1 MSEREPAGEPSE
13 GRRRLSKG
21 DRLGPYEVLE
31 ALGAGGMGEV
41 FRARDPRLRRDV
53 ALKVINPARARP
65 ESVER
70 FEREAR
76 AAAAL
81 NHPNILAVFDVSIEG
96 PVPYVV
102 SELLQGES
110 LRARLDRGPLPYH
123 KALDYG
129 IQIAQGLAAA
139 HGKGIYHR
147 DVKPANVFLTH
158 DGQVKLLDFGLAK
171 LTIPDS
177 LQDSGEPTVPDL
189 SHPGHALGTVGYMSP
204 EQVLGE
210 EVDHRADIFAL
221 GAVLY
226 EMLTGQRAFQRATP
240 YETMYAV
247 RREEP
252 EDPLAV
258 NPSLAPGAAVAVR
271 RCLEKSREERFQSA
285 RDLAFHLNQLA
296 QSTTGSQPIQPRAIS
311 RRRLLVPGVVAA
323 VAVLSALAWLWPEP
337 TSTPSFLQ
345 LTFHR
350 GRIGGARFAGQSVV
364 YSETL
369 GLDRPE
375 VSLKMAGGPE
385 ARRLG
390 YVDADVLAAC
400 SGELVL
406 SMRRRFSGGGRL
418 IGTLALAPLGG
429 GTPHEI
435 LENVEDADCE
445 AGSDRLVVARAR
457 GLSEESHLEFPVGHT
472 LYRSPGSLHEPRLSR
487 DGRHVA
493 FREDTTGLGPGG
505 QIVVVDRD
513 GEVVLRTREWTR
525 ARGLAWSSE
534 GHEVWFTAAEGRA
547 NRALRAVR
555 LDGRERLVHE
565 GPGSLTLWDAA
576 PDGRVLITRDDE
588 RVVVVGQPPGA
599 TREID
604 LSWFDRGGLGA
615 LSSDGRLLVL
625 GDRFGIY
632 LRDTDGS
639 PATKLG
645 SAEGFP
651 DDLSPDGS
659 LVLATTLSLAGLF
672 LVPTGPG
679 EVRAL
684 PIEGIQFYGSYWFPD
699 GHRILVNGRAPDRKL
714 RSYITDVSG
723 RALEPITEEGTW
735 TTAISPDGEQLA
747 TIADEGGI
755 TLWPVAGGPPRPV
768 PGSEEGDRPVGWTE
782 DGESLWIFRRSEVPA
797 HIDRLEIATGRRERW
812 RALVPADAAGVYSIL
827 DLRITPS
834 GHSYF
839 YNYRQTL
846 SELYEVRGLR

>member
-1 MSEREPAGEPSE
+1 
-13 GRRRLSKG
+13 
-21 DRLGPYEVLE
+21 
-31 ALGAGGMGEV
+31 
-41 FRARDPRLRRDV
+41 V

-65 ESVER
+65 ESIER

-81 NHPNILAVFDVSIEG
+81 NHPNILAVFDVSMEG

-110 LRARLDRGPLPYH
+110 LRARLDRGSLPYH
-123 KALDYG
+123 KALEYG

-171 LTIPDS
+171 LTIPDP
-177 LQDSGEPTVPDL
+177 LQDSGEPTVPEL
-189 SHPGHALGTVGYMSP
+189 SHAGHALGTVGYMSP

-210 EVDHRADIFAL
+210 EIDHRADIFAL

-226 EMLTGQRAFQRATP
+226 EMLTGKRAFQRATP

-247 RREEP
+247 RKEEP

-271 RCLEKSREERFQSA
+271 RCLEKSRDERFQSA

-296 QSTTGSQPIQPRAIS
+296 QSTTGSQPIQPRTVS
-311 RRRLLVPGVVAA
+311 RRRLLVPGALAAVVVAG
-323 VAVLSALAWLWPEP
+323 ALAWLWPEP
-337 TSTPSFLQ
+337 TSPPSFLQ
-345 LTFHR
+345 VTFHR
-350 GRIGGARFAGQSVV
+350 GRIGGARFAGQSIV

-369 GLDRPE
+369 GRDPPE
-375 VSLKMAGGPE
+375 VSLRMAGGPE

-400 SGELVL
+400 SGELL
-406 SMRRRFSGGGRL
+406 LLTRQRFVGGERFV
-418 IGTLALAPLGG
+418 GTLAMAPLGG
-429 GTPHEI
+429 GTPHAI

-445 AGSDRLVVARAR
+445 AGGDRLVVARAR
-457 GLSEESHLEFPVGHT
+457 GLSEESHLEYPVGNV
-472 LYRSPGSLHEPRLSR
+472 LYRSPGSLHEPRVSP
-487 DGRHVA
+487 DGRYVA
-493 FREDTTGLGPGG
+493 FREDTAGLGDGG
-505 QIVVVDRD
+505 RILVVDQD
-513 GEVVLRTREWTR
+513 GEVVLRTRGWTR
-525 ARGLAWSSE
+525 ARGLAWSPE
-534 GHEVWFTAAEGRA
+534 GDEVWFAAAEERV

-565 GPGSLTLWDAA
+565 GPGSLTLWDTA
-576 PDGRVLITRDDE
+576 PDGRVLVTREDE

-604 LSWFDRGGLGA
+604 LSWFDYGGLGA
-615 LSSDGRLLVL
+615 LSSDGQLVVL

-632 LRDTDGS
+632 LRHTDGS
-639 PATKLG
+639 PAAKLG

-651 DDLSPDGS
+651 DDLSPDGK
-659 LVLATTLSLAGLF
+659 LVLATTLSGDGLF
-672 LVPTGPG
+672 LVPTGAG
-679 EVRAL
+679 EVRPLA
-684 PIEGIQFYGSYWFPD
+684 IEGIQRFYGSHWFPD
-699 GHRILVNGRAPDRKL
+699 SHRILVNGREPDRKL
-714 RSYITDVSG
+714 RSYVTDVTG
-723 RALEPITEEGTW
+723 RTPEPVTEEGTW
-735 TTAISPDGEQLA
+735 TIAISPDGEQLA
-747 TIADEGGI
+747 AIADEGGI
-755 TLWPVAGGPPRPV
+755 TLWPVAGGPPRAV
-768 PGSEEGDRPVGWTE
+768 PGSELGDRPVGWAE

-797 HIDRLEIATGRRERW
+797 HIDRLEIATGRREHW
-812 RALVPADAAGVYSIL
+812 RALEPADAAGVYSIL
-827 DLRITPS
+827 GVRITPS

-846 SELYEVRGLR
+846 SELYEARGLR

>member
-1 MSEREPAGEPSE
+1 MSEPDPPREPSE
-13 GRRRLSKG
+13 GPRLSKG
-21 DRLGPYEVLE
+21 DRLGPYEILE

-53 ALKVINPARARP
+53 ALKVINASRTRP

-76 AAAAL
+76 AAATL
-81 NHPNILAVFDVSIEG
+81 SHPNILAVFDISIEG
-96 PVPYVV
+96 PVPYIV

-110 LRARLDRGPLPYH
+110 LRARLDHGPLPYH
-123 KALDYG
+123 KALEYG

-147 DVKPANVFLTH
+147 DVKPANVFITP

-171 LTIPDS
+171 LTFPDP
-177 LQDSGEPTVPDL
+177 LQDSSEPTVPEL

-210 EVDHRADIFAL
+210 EIDHRADIFAL
-221 GAVLY
+221 GVVLY
-226 EMLTGQRAFQRATP
+226 EMLTGRRAFQRPTP

-252 EDPLAV
+252 EDLLAV

-296 QSTTGSQPIQPRAIS
+296 QSTTGSQPIQPRAVS
-311 RRRLLVPGVVAA
+311 RRRLLVPGALAA
-323 VAVLSALAWLWPEP
+323 VVVVSALAWLWPEP
-337 TSTPSFLQ
+337 ASTPSFLQ
-345 LTFHR
+345 LTFNR
-350 GRIGGARFAGQSVV
+350 GLIGGARFAGQSIV
-364 YSETL
+364 YSERL
-369 GLDRPE
+369 GLDPPE
-375 VSLKMAGGPE
+375 VSLKLAGGPE

-406 SMRRRFSGGGRL
+406 WMRRSFPGGKRL
-418 IGTLALAPLGG
+418 IGTLAMAPLGG
-429 GTPHEI
+429 GAPHEI
-435 LENVEDADCE
+435 LEDVEGADCE

-457 GLSEESHLEFPVGHT
+457 GLSEESQLEYPVGHT

-493 FREDTTGLGPGG
+493 VREDTAGLGPGG

-513 GEVVLRTREWTR
+513 GDVVLRTREWTR
-525 ARGLAWSSE
+525 ARGLAWSPE
-534 GHEVWFTAAEGRA
+534 GDEVWFAAAEGRA

-576 PDGRVLITRDDE
+576 PDGRVLLTRDDE

-632 LRDTDGS
+632 LRRTDGS

-659 LVLATTLSLAGLF
+659 LVLATTLSGDQLF

-679 EVRAL
+679 EGRLL
-684 PIEGIQFYGSYWFPD
+684 PIEGIQLFRGSMWFPD
-699 GHRILVNGRAPDRKL
+699 GHRILVNGREPGRKL
-714 RSYITDVSG
+714 RSYVTDVSG
-723 RALEPITEEGTW
+723 RALEPVTEEGTW
-735 TTAISPDGEQLA
+735 TLSISPDGEQLA
-747 TIADEGGI
+747 AIADEGGI

-768 PGSEEGDRPVGWTE
+768 PGSEHEDRPVGWTE

-812 RALVPADAAGVYSIL
+812 RALMPADAAGVYSIL
-827 DLRITPS
+827 GVRITPS

>member
-1 MSEREPAGEPSE
+1 
-13 GRRRLSKG
+13 
-21 DRLGPYEVLE
+21 
-31 ALGAGGMGEV
+31 MGEV

-53 ALKVINPARARP
+53 ALKVINPSRARP
-65 ESVER
+65 ESIKR

-110 LRARLDRGPLPYH
+110 LRARLDRGSLPYH
-123 KALDYG
+123 KALEYG

-147 DVKPANVFLTH
+147 DVKPANVFITH

-171 LTIPDS
+171 LTIPDP
-177 LQDSGEPTVPDL
+177 LQDSSEPTVPEI

-210 EVDHRADIFAL
+210 EIDHRADIFAL

-226 EMLTGQRAFQRATP
+226 EMLTGHRAFQRATP

-247 RREEP
+247 RKEEP
-252 EDPLAV
+252 EDPLV
-258 NPSLAPGAAVAVR
+258 INPSLAPGAAVAVR
-271 RCLEKSREERFQSA
+271 RCLEKNREERFQSA

-296 QSTTGSQPIQPRAIS
+296 QSTTGSQPVHAEPAS
-311 RRRLLVPGVVAA
+311 GRRLAIPAILAFGALVG
-323 VAVLSALAWLWPEP
+323 ALAWLWPEP

-345 LTFHR
+345 LTYHR
-350 GRIGGARFAGQSVV
+350 GRIGGARFAGQSIV

-369 GLDRPE
+369 GLDPPE
-375 VSLKMAGGPE
+375 VSLKLAGGPE
-385 ARRLG
+385 TRRLG
-390 YVDADVLAAC
+390 YADADVLAAC

-406 SMRRRFSGGGRL
+406 SMRQTFYGGERF
-418 IGTLALAPLGG
+418 IGTLATAPLGG

-435 LENVEDADCE
+435 LEDVEDADCE
-445 AGSDRLVVARAR
+445 AGGDRLVVARAR
-457 GLSEESHLEFPVGHT
+457 GLSEESQLEYPVGNT
-472 LYRSPGSLHEPRLSR
+472 LYRSPGSLHEPRLSH

-493 FREDTTGLGPGG
+493 FREDTAGLGSGG

-513 GEVVLRTREWTR
+513 GEVVLRTRDWTR
-525 ARGLAWSSE
+525 ARGLAWSPE
-534 GHEVWFTAAEGRA
+534 GDEVWFAAAEGRA

-555 LDGRERLVHE
+555 LDGRQRLVHE
-565 GPGSLTLWDAA
+565 GPGSLTLWDVA

-588 RVVVVGQPPGA
+588 RLVVMGRPPGA
-599 TREID
+599 TSEVDI
-604 LSWFDRGGLGA
+604 SWFDRGGLGA
-615 LSSDGRLLVL
+615 LSRDGRLLVL

-632 LRDTDGS
+632 LRRTDGS
-639 PATKLG
+639 PAAKLG

-659 LVLATTLSLAGLF
+659 LVLATTLSGDELF

-679 EVRAL
+679 EVQPL
-684 PIEGIQFYGSYWFPD
+684 PIEGVQFYGSLWFPD
-699 GHRILVNGRAPDRKL
+699 GHRILVNGREPGRKL
-714 RSYITDVSG
+714 RSYVTDVSG
-723 RALEPITEEGTW
+723 RRLEPITEEGTW
-735 TTAISPDGEQLA
+735 ALSISSDGERLA
-747 TIADEGGI
+747 AIADEGGI
-755 TLWPVAGGPPRPV
+755 TLWPVAGGPPRVV
-768 PGSEEGDRPVGWTE
+768 PGSEPGDRPVRWSE
-782 DGESLWIFRRSEVPA
+782 DGESLWIFRRGEVPA
-797 HIDRLEIATGRRERW
+797 RIDRLDIATGRRERW
-812 RALVPADAAGVYSIL
+812 RTLVPSDAAGVYSIL
-827 DLRITPS
+827 GLRITPS

-839 YNYRQTL
+839 YNYRQAL